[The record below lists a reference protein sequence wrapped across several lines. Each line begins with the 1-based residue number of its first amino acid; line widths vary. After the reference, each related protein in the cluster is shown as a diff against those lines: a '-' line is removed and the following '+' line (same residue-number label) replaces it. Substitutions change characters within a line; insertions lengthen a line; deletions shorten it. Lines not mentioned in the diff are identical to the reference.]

1 MHILNEYL
9 NEALC
14 ILRDMVFSFSIS
26 NFDFENEK
34 RVVIQEIYQY
44 QDNTLEK
51 VKIASLAHALGESSY
66 AFDILGTVSN
76 IESFT
81 LTEVYE
87 FYRKFYLSNNTV
99 VSISGDVKEDMLHD
113 IVKILENIGFGKT
126 VDKKTQPIMFN
137 GGINYIPIHSQEYQ
151 SHMCILFPAISSDVP
166 MREYYTYYIMSH
178 LFGVGRNS
186 RLNKVLREERG
197 LVYNI
202 QSHPIVFEEVGLFRI
217 LASTGKENLWDVHSA
232 IMEVIESVKEV
243 GITLDEFNRSKRV
256 LKSEIIFLTENTIQ
270 RMFFFGQEE
279 LLGIHKSSDVDKI
292 LETID
297 AIDVWEVENTL
308 KGIFDDIYSLTVT
321 IPPSASV

>member
-178 LFGVGRNS
+178 L
-186 RLNKVLREERG
+186 
-197 LVYNI
+197 
-202 QSHPIVFEEVGLFRI
+202 
-217 LASTGKENLWDVHSA
+217 
-232 IMEVIESVKEV
+232 
-243 GITLDEFNRSKRV
+243 
-256 LKSEIIFLTENTIQ
+256 
-270 RMFFFGQEE
+270 
-279 LLGIHKSSDVDKI
+279 
-292 LETID
+292 LE
-297 AIDVWEVENTL
+297 
-308 KGIFDDIYSLTVT
+308 
-321 IPPSASV
+321 